1 MLLRNSAWSVLVAFL
16 VSGCAIS
23 KFDGTNASLRNAL
36 LQGKIKDALANY
48 EVEAKQAENNAVSSS
63 SPQRYWSQAVGAYL
77 QAADAARFSGQLQKA
92 IIYGEKALDIVQK
105 PKVSVSG
112 RTGRGGKLMPAPVPE
127 LAAIGILIAT
137 YRTVRNFDNVRALA
151 EKGLRLLKENPNI
164 GRFQRLSHEGALYAA
179 LGDDRLRRG
188 EYEKA
193 IDALSQAVSV
203 QRAAL
208 SMSGLAGSGRGRGP
222 KAREGARLK
231 GENSEVGLGDALV
244 KLARA
249 FRLAGRFD
257 DALARY
263 REAFNRVSAG
273 GTTAVLAQD
282 VYLGVG
288 EVYLQQKKASLA
300 IESFQKALAL
310 AEAEQRTVGIN
321 SASAGLGASYRQAS
335 RATEA
340 IPYYQKAIQQT
351 ESTRSL
357 LQSDDYRQSFF
368 EGGLNAYFGIIESL
382 SESGKADEAFSFS
395 ERARSRSFLDL
406 LGSKTQLSRVAGGF
420 RDEEQALHQRIAG
433 MKALLSAQVDED
445 DDDDEEESEDID
457 AATLRNQ
464 LAEAETAYSNF
475 LLRVKKEDKEQAS
488 LMNVEPLTLKQ
499 TQELLEPGVTLL
511 EYFITN
517 DSVLV
522 WIVDKGTVSSVTV
535 SLSRKELQ
543 AKVAALRESIS
554 QLEEMAKLNQQAQD
568 LFKSLIQP
576 ALPHIRGKELLIIPH
591 DVLHYLPFQALLSP
605 SGKYLI
611 EDYPINYLSSAS
623 LMQFTQ
629 EKRKAKGELT
639 AVIAQGGQLLTFGNP
654 ALNDPKMALQF
665 AEIEAKEIKTLY
677 PQSSIYLQKEATEE
691 RAKSLSPQNDIIH
704 FASHAE
710 LNEDDP
716 LASAIL
722 LAKSDKEDGRLEVR
736 EIFGMDLKASLV
748 VLSACETGL
757 GKLSSGD
764 ELVGLTRAFIYAGTP
779 SVVASLWNVEDSS
792 TAQLMA
798 SFYKNLKTMTKVE
811 ALRQAQLN
819 LIRGNVNSD
828 LLARR
833 GIGGVGKLG
842 EVPAAKSPS
851 QNSVSISTSHPFFW
865 APFILVGEGK

>member
-1 MLLRNSAWSVLVAFL
+1 MDR
-16 VSGCAIS
+16 CT
-23 KFDGTNASLRNAL
+23 K
-36 LQGKIKDALANY
+36 
-48 EVEAKQAENNAVSSS
+48 
-63 SPQRYWSQAVGAYL
+63 
-77 QAADAARFSGQLQKA
+77 
-92 IIYGEKALDIVQK
+92 
-105 PKVSVSG
+105 G
-112 RTGRGGKLMPAPVPE
+112 R
-127 LAAIGILIAT
+127 
-137 YRTVRNFDNVRALA
+137 
-151 EKGLRLLKENPNI
+151 
-164 GRFQRLSHEGALYAA
+164 EGV
-179 LGDDRLRRG
+179 RLR
-188 EYEKA
+188 
-193 IDALSQAVSV
+193 V
-203 QRAAL
+203 
-208 SMSGLAGSGRGRGP
+208 
-222 KAREGARLK
+222 
-231 GENSEVGLGDALV
+231 ENSDVGLSDAIV

-257 DALARY
+257 DALEQY
-263 REAFNRVSAG
+263 SEALNRVSAG

-310 AEAEQRTVGIN
+310 AEAEQRTDGIN
-321 SASAGLGASYRQAS
+321 SASAGLGASYRQAG
-335 RATEA
+335 RATDA

-368 EGGLNAYFGIIESL
+368 EGSLNAYFGMIESL
-382 SESGKADEAFSFS
+382 SDSGKADEAFGFS

-406 LGSKTQLSRVAGGF
+406 LGSKAQLSRLTGGF
-420 RDEEQALHQRIAG
+420 RDEEQALQQRIAG
-433 MKALLSAQVDED
+433 MKALLAVQVGED
-445 DDDDEEESEDID
+445 DDDDEEESEEID

-475 LLRVKKEDKEQAS
+475 LSRVKKEDKEQAS

-522 WIVDKGTVSSVTV
+522 WIVDKGTVNSVTV
-535 SLSRKELQ
+535 RLSRKELQ

-554 QLEEMAKLNQQAQD
+554 QLEDMAKLNQQAQE

-611 EDYPINYLSSAS
+611 EDYSINYLSSAS

-639 AVIAQGGQLLTFGNP
+639 SVIAQGGKLLTFGNP
-654 ALNDPKMALQF
+654 DLNDPKMALQF

-691 RAKSLSPQNDIIH
+691 KAKALSPQNDIVH

-716 LASAIL
+716 LASAIR

-819 LIRGNVNSD
+819 LIRGNINSD

-833 GIGGVGKLG
+833 GIGGIGKLG
-842 EVPAAKSPS
+842 EVTTSKTPS
-851 QNSVSISTSHPFFW
+851 QDSNPIAISTSHPFFW